1 MKRTNNLFSSF
12 YIFVCYTYPIMED
25 KFEEVIIMLTTIVLK
40 FKLAKLKYY
49 TRKET
54 KAFYEGRYDDAI
66 KFGKLV
72 GKEFDKIFG

>member
-1 MKRTNNLFSSF
+1 
-12 YIFVCYTYPIMED
+12 
-25 KFEEVIIMLTTIVLK
+25 MLTTIVLK